1 MIVFGFVGSDAM
13 NAFTITLPIIGE
25 RGVVRLLV
33 DGGALFG
40 VRSRA
45 MTFYRT
51 VTAKEVPPHWPK
63 HRNPTRIA
71 LFCIV
76 NELFHGVCLY
86 LRQTWRWRTPR
97 ACFSSPKPR

>member
-1 MIVFGFVGSDAM
+1 M

-45 MTFYRT
+45 MTFYPHRHGKRSAT
-51 VTAKEVPPHWPK
+51 TLAK
-63 HRNPTRIA
+63 A
-71 LFCIV
+71 
-76 NELFHGVCLY
+76 
-86 LRQTWRWRTPR
+86 
-97 ACFSSPKPR
+97 S